1 MKKWIVSFWSLFF
14 PPCCVVCGR
23 VLLDGEAHLCTSCN
37 MDMPRTYFH
46 LQEGNVAEQLFW
58 GRIPIVRAASYF
70 FYTKGSRFK
79 NLLYD
84 LKYHDNK
91 ELGYFMG
98 RNMAKELQPTAF
110 FEGIDVILP
119 VPLHPARKRKR
130 GYNQSELIARGVS
143 HVSGVPVDVLSLYRE
158 VNSSTQTRKST
169 FERWEN
175 VEKVFAL
182 HPSCDFSNKHIL
194 LVDDVLTTGSTLV
207 ACASLFASYQNVRIS
222 VLSLGMAA

>member
-79 NLLYD
+79 NLL
-84 LKYHDNK
+84 
-91 ELGYFMG
+91 
-98 RNMAKELQPTAF
+98 
-110 FEGIDVILP
+110 
-119 VPLHPARKRKR
+119 
-130 GYNQSELIARGVS
+130 
-143 HVSGVPVDVLSLYRE
+143 
-158 VNSSTQTRKST
+158 
-169 FERWEN
+169 
-175 VEKVFAL
+175 
-182 HPSCDFSNKHIL
+182 
-194 LVDDVLTTGSTLV
+194 
-207 ACASLFASYQNVRIS
+207 
-222 VLSLGMAA
+222 